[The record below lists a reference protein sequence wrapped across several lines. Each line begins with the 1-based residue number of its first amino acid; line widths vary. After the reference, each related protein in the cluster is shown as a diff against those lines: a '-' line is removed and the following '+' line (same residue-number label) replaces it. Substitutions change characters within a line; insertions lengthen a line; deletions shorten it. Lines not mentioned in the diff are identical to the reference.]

1 MAGKFIRGAL
11 IEFMPTFLVP
21 LPNVIVFQ
29 FNPETIRHSWTPAAA
44 ASPPPGSA
52 GAGTAGSNPLAVQ
65 GMPGESF
72 SFTLAMD
79 ANDGIAEG
87 NAIAIASG
95 IYSRLAALE
104 MLRYPTGAGGLGG
117 ALVGAVSAAVGGGGN
132 PGATVPASQL
142 PTVLF
147 IWGPGRI
154 VPVRVNSLSITERL
168 YDPLLNPT
176 YAEAQ
181 IDLKVLTPN
190 ELAVVSGPLAGIA
203 KTAYAYSQGLREVLA
218 LANLANAAESIIGMI
233 PM

>member
-11 IEFMPTFLVP
+11 IEFMPTFLIP

-29 FNPETIRHSWTPAAA
+29 FNPETIRHSWTPATAGGGAA
-44 ASPPPGSA
+44 AAGS
-52 GAGTAGSNPLAVQ
+52 AGSNPLAVR

-87 NAIAIASG
+87 NPIAIASG

-104 MLRYPTGAGGLGG
+104 MLLYPTGAGSLGG
-117 ALVGAVSAAVGGGGN
+117 ASALVGAVSSAGGAA
-132 PGATVPASQL
+132 ASASVPASQV

-154 VPVRVNSLSITERL
+154 VPVRVNSLSITEKL

-181 IDLKVLTPN
+181 IDLKVMTPD
-190 ELAVVSGPLAGIA
+190 ELAVVTGPLADVA
-203 KTAYAYSQGLREVLA
+203 KAAYAYSQGLRQVLA